1 VADAETKDAQ
11 RKQSV
16 ATTSQDNEA
25 QENAMNRKSYT
36 LIGAAVGLA
45 LFLALALLPSLLYG
59 GYAGVLLAGGI
70 FGTPV
75 KATFLVRAL
84 IVFGMVLGVV
94 GVGGLFAVGGAAAGA
109 AVSVLAG
116 AVPAHEAAEAKVK
129 A

>member
-1 VADAETKDAQ
+1 MT
-11 RKQSV
+11 
-16 ATTSQDNEA
+16 
-25 QENAMNRKSYT
+25 RKSFT

-45 LFLALALLPSLLYG
+45 LFLAIALLPSLLYG

-70 FGTPV
+70 FGLPV

-94 GVGGLFAVGGAAAGA
+94 GVGALFAVGGAAAGA
-109 AVSVLAG
+109 AASVLAG
-116 AVPAHEAAEAKVK
+116 AAPETAEAKSN